1 VSGASPRLLL
11 IAPTVLQYAGGTE
24 TVVVH
29 LARRLAHRAELT
41 VVVGRTG
48 APPALPALPFA
59 HRLVEVPFAGRDTA
73 ANRTLAGLLRLNP
86 FRVESASFFRALAR
100 RRLDPTQWDAVLT
113 FYESDAA
120 QVARRWPG
128 LRGRALHL
136 LPGVSRR
143 SFFRHVDPADVVFLG
158 YRAGPRVE
166 RKWGIRV
173 PALPLGVDEAFFA
186 APLRADPGSRTLLFV
201 GRLDASKHAD
211 WLADWFA
218 ASGLAARGFALEIV
232 GDGPLGAALAA
243 RHRGTP
249 GIRLLGRLGEAAVI
263 ERLSA
268 ARLLLHPSDLESF
281 GLVVLEAMAAGVP
294 VITHDLPGIR
304 AWAGD
309 RPTYAP
315 HLDGAGWLDAV
326 RRFDDERRWA
336 ETAADNRAFARGFG
350 WETIATRVLERLQAR
365 PSGPR

>member
-1 VSGASPRLLL
+1 VAS
-11 IAPTVLQYAGGTE
+11 
-24 TVVVH
+24 
-29 LARRLAHRAELT
+29 
-41 VVVGRTG
+41 
-48 APPALPALPFA
+48 
-59 HRLVEVPFAGRDTA
+59 
-73 ANRTLAGLLRLNP
+73 
-86 FRVESASFFRALAR
+86 
-100 RRLDPTQWDAVLT
+100 
-113 FYESDAA
+113 
-120 QVARRWPG
+120 RWPG

-143 SFFRHVDPADVVFLG
+143 SFFRRVDPADVVFLG

-173 PALPLGVDEAFFA
+173 PALPLGVDDAFFA
-186 APLRADPGSRTLLFV
+186 TPLRNDPGSSTLLFV
-201 GRLDASKHAD
+201 GRLDASKHPD

-218 ASGLAARGFALEIV
+218 ASGLATRGFALEIV

-268 ARLLLHPSDLESF
+268 ARLLVHPSDLESF

-309 RPTYAP
+309 HPTYAP
-315 HLDGAGWLDAV
+315 HLDGAAWLDAV

-336 ETAADNRAFARGFG
+336 ETAEDNRAFARGFG
-350 WETIATRVLERLQAR
+350 WDAIATQVLDRLQEPSLQCTDSIVGGDVCLFVHRRVLFGSEAYHIADALPLFVQIGSGAVGRNPVHNVRRAIRPQGGQHNPAGLRWLAR
-365 PSGPR
+365 SEIEIRKGRST